1 VACFPDPV
9 MFVTHYQAGS
19 WTPMD
24 VIGLADACG

>member
-1 VACFPDPV
+1 MCFADPV

-24 VIGLADACG
+24 VIGLRRAYG

>member
-1 VACFPDPV
+1 